1 MPMPP
6 HPRTFVLVSLV
17 CFGAAAHAQAVPVA
31 PQNKS
36 EVAEWDAKVVDRAM
50 ALLAT
55 PAQWSHADP
64 GDCPAHAQ
72 TFSIICA
79 LQQATDDAAH
89 STAPRAAAG
98 SPVQPATCVFR
109 TAVDHREGSCGLLF
123 DELPIFNLKRATA
136 VKTGAWRADV
146 KPVDVWAGV
155 MIDAG
160 SPVMDE
166 ARQAV
171 AVVTTKKY
179 SARLIDYNNDS
190 TTTFADVQKFL
201 HLVRERVLAN
211 AASDFGK
218 SPDDVEIEVYAG
230 GTGVIRTYTGWFAI
244 SGFSATDSTI
254 RFQIDT
260 AREIPPSALD
270 REILKRAAATISS
283 DAVWNRADNRKCSPT
298 ATTWSIYCA
307 VERAEIELA
316 GAAHHRRPAQELVRE
331 IIEART
337 KTKKYEHRLME
348 YNNDPST
355 TLDDVRSL
363 FAEAIGRIKQ

>member
-1 MPMPP
+1 MRR
-6 HPRTFVLVSLV
+6 HLRIFAVVSIGFYASV
-17 CFGAAAHAQAVPVA
+17 VHAQLAPTP
-31 PQNKS
+31 PQNKT
-36 EVAEWDAKVVDRAM
+36 EVAEWDAKIVDRAM

-89 STAPRAAAG
+89 STASRAAAS
-98 SPVQPATCVFR
+98 SPVQRATCVFR
-109 TAVDHREGSCGLLF
+109 AAEDHREGSCGLLF
-123 DELPIFNLKRATA
+123 DELPIFNLKRAAA
-136 VKTGAWRADV
+136 VKTGVWRADI
-146 KPVDVWAGV
+146 KPTEVWAGV

-166 ARQAV
+166 ARQTV
-171 AVVTTKKY
+171 AVVTPKKY

-201 HLVRERVLAN
+201 HLVRDRVLAN

-218 SPDDVEIEVYAG
+218 SSDDVEIEAYAG

-244 SGFSATDSTI
+244 SGFAATDSTM
-254 RFQIDT
+254 RFQMDISN
-260 AREIPPSALD
+260 EIPPSALD

-283 DAVWNRADNRKCSPT
+283 DAVWNRADNRKCPAT

-363 FAEAIGRIKQ
+363 FADAIGRIKQ